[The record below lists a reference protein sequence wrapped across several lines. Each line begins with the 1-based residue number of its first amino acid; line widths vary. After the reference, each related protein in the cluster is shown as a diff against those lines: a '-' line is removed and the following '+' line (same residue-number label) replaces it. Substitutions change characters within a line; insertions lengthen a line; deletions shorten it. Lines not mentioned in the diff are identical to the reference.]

1 MRRNSESSSGLASSS
16 SNLST
21 ASSGSSVCLNSDLS
35 CLTYS
40 KRTTSLH
47 QFGLNATNKSGLG
60 TGEKAAAAARLA
72 EVGALVAA
80 SWASSWDR
88 DLLWSALSSTNSL
101 GCSGGQREQK
111 FRQSLKSLEGA
122 EAEVEADLA
131 SKKAGSKAAGED
143 FKPNARQCMKT
154 SVTLEDFREPSKQP
168 LSQFCTKACKQRPQ
182 ATTHTDEWPLHD
194 SKAVIPK

>member
-1 MRRNSESSSGLASSS
+1 M
-16 SNLST
+16 
-21 ASSGSSVCLNSDLS
+21 
-35 CLTYS
+35 
-40 KRTTSLH
+40 
-47 QFGLNATNKSGLG
+47 
-60 TGEKAAAAARLA
+60 
-72 EVGALVAA
+72 VAA

-131 SKKAGSKAAGED
+131 SKKAGSKAVAAAGED